1 MRLARR
7 GFILG
12 GAALLSGCATTAA
25 ANRQA
30 GVFTPLPNQPSALLA
45 QTPAPRVAVAQE
57 PQAITAQLNTTRLLD
72 PRGQVRP
79 ELMQRALAALDI
91 HESKI
96 TRRDRM
102 YLVDFTK
109 HSGEERLYEVDL
121 EGGQVTLMRTCHGR
135 GSDPAHSGYAQT
147 FSNVPESYKSS
158 VGAYATAGASY
169 GAQQGPNVLLDGLEY
184 TNNLAR
190 ERAIIIH
197 GADYAD
203 PGFLAREGKLGR
215 SYGCFSVAHADLP
228 RLRER
233 MGEGRLL
240 FAWA

>member
-12 GAALLSGCATTAA
+12 GAALMSGCATAATQTAA
-25 ANRQA
+25 VVAPI
-30 GVFTPLPNQPSALLA
+30 VVE
-45 QTPAPRVAVAQE
+45 PRVPPRS
-57 PQAITAQLNTTRLLD
+57 PQIITSQLNSTRPLD
-72 PRGQVRP
+72 PRGQVRK
-79 ELMQRALAALDI
+79 ELMERAMAALDI
-91 HESKI
+91 HQGKI

-109 HSGEERLYEVDL
+109 FSGEERLYEVDL
-121 EGGQVTLMRTCHGR
+121 EGGGVTLMRTSHGR
-135 GSDPAHSGYAQT
+135 GSDPRHTGYAT
-147 FSNVPESYKSS
+147 NFGNTPDSHMSS
-158 VGAYATAGASY
+158 VGAFATAGASH

-184 TNNLAR
+184 SNSRAR

-203 PGFLAREGKLGR
+203 PAFLAREGKLGR

-228 RLRER
+228 ALRER

>member
-12 GAALLSGCATTAA
+12 GAAILSGCATT
-25 ANRQA
+25 
-30 GVFTPLPNQPSALLA
+30 SAT
-45 QTPAPRVAVAQE
+45 QTVGFIPVSAVAQVPPVVVAHAPE
-57 PQAITAQLNTTRLLD
+57 IITARLNTTRPLD
-72 PRGQVRP
+72 PRGQVRKD
-79 ELMQRALAALDI
+79 LMDRALAALDI
-91 HESKI
+91 HKDRI
-96 TRRDRM
+96 IQRDRM
-102 YLVDFTK
+102 YLVDFQK
-109 HSGEERLYEVDL
+109 FSGEERLYEVDL
-121 EGGQVTLMRTCHGR
+121 HGGAITLMRTSHGR
-135 GSDPAHSGYAQT
+135 GSDPAHTGFARDFGNT
-147 FSNVPESYKSS
+147 PESYKSS

-184 TNNLAR
+184 SNDRAR

-203 PGFLAREGKLGR
+203 PAFLAREGKLGR

-228 RLRER
+228 RLRDR
-233 MGEGRLL
+233 MGQGRLL

>member
-12 GAALLSGCATTAA
+12 GAALLSGCATAA
-25 ANRQA
+25 
-30 GVFTPLPNQPSALLA
+30 A
-45 QTPAPRVAVAQE
+45 QTPAAGLGAVAAMPVE
-57 PQAITAQLNTTRLLD
+57 PQVPARPPEIITSSLNTTRPLD
-72 PRGQVRP
+72 PRGQVRK
-79 ELMQRALAALDI
+79 ELMDRAMAALDI
-91 HESKI
+91 HDHRI
-96 TRRDRM
+96 IRRDRM
-102 YLVDFTK
+102 YLVDFK
-109 HSGEERLYEVDL
+109 KFSGEERLYEVDL
-121 EGGQVTLMRTCHGR
+121 EGGAITLMRTSHGR
-135 GSDPAHSGYAQT
+135 GSDPAHTGYPTT
-147 FSNVPESYKSS
+147 FSNEPDSHMSS
-158 VGAYATAGASY
+158 VGAYVTAGPNH
-169 GAQQGPNVLLDGLEY
+169 GPQQGPNVLLDGLEY

-203 PGFLAREGKLGR
+203 PAFLAREGKLGR

-228 RLRER
+228 ALRER

>member
-12 GAALLSGCATTAA
+12 GVAMLSGCATAA
-25 ANRQA
+25 AQTA
-30 GVFTPLPNQPSALLA
+30 SVHPLATVTGGPQLPARPA
-45 QTPAPRVAVAQE
+45 QV
-57 PQAITAQLNTTRLLD
+57 ITSHLNSTRPLD
-72 PRGQVRP
+72 PRSQVRKDLI
-79 ELMQRALAALDI
+79 ERATAALDI
-91 HESKI
+91 HAHRI

-102 YLVDFTK
+102 YLVDFK
-109 HSGEERLYEVDL
+109 KFSGDERLYEVDL
-121 EGGQVTLMRTCHGR
+121 EGGSVTLMRTSHGR
-135 GSDPAHSGYAQT
+135 GSDPTHSGFAT
-147 FSNVPESYKSS
+147 SFGNTPDSHMSS

-184 TNNLAR
+184 SNNMAR

-203 PGFLAREGKLGR
+203 PDFLAREGKLGR
-215 SYGCFSVAHADLP
+215 SYGCFSVSHADLP
-228 RLRER
+228 ALRER

>member
-12 GAALLSGCATTAA
+12 GAAMLSGCATAA
-25 ANRQA
+25 ARTASVQPLAVVTA
-30 GVFTPLPNQPSALLA
+30 GPRLPARPA
-45 QTPAPRVAVAQE
+45 QV
-57 PQAITAQLNTTRLLD
+57 ITSQLNTTRPLD
-72 PRGQVRP
+72 PRGQVRE
-79 ELMQRALAALDI
+79 ELLERAMAALDI
-91 HESKI
+91 HSHRI

-102 YLVDFTK
+102 YLVDFRK
-109 HSGEERLYEVDL
+109 FSGDERLYEVDL
-121 EGGQVTLMRTCHGR
+121 EGGAVTLMRTSHGR
-135 GSDPAHSGYAQT
+135 GSDPAHTGFAVS
-147 FSNVPESYKSS
+147 FSNDPDSHMSS
-158 VGAYATAGASY
+158 VGAYATAGAGF

-203 PGFLAREGKLGR
+203 PDFLAREGKLGR
-215 SYGCFSVAHADLP
+215 SYGCFSVGHADLP
-228 RLRER
+228 TLRER